1 MAYYSVRSLTDF
13 YAAKNT
19 AVKFYF
25 IVDRLDL
32 MEQAK
37 DEFVARGLSVRTA
50 NSRDE
55 LMSDIRSTNLTE
67 NAEGKAEIMVVNIQK
82 FKQDSAKI
90 QIDSNYSIQ
99 LQRIFFIDEAHRGY
113 NPQGS
118 FLANLLAADK
128 DAIKIALTGTP
139 LLKEERESWRV
150 FGDYIDTYYY
160 DKSIADGY
168 TLKLMREPVETIY
181 KEKIENILDKLAGG
195 IKVRRSDI
203 DRNKIIEHESY
214 LNALIDYII
223 ADFRRFRI
231 EQADDTVG
239 AMIVCK
245 TNPQAREMY
254 RLWQERFNKALYIEG
269 KHDESLM
276 LAAEPMIAYGYH
288 QNP

>member
-90 QIDSNYSIQ
+90 QIDSNYSIR

-128 DAIKIALTGTP
+128 DAIK
-139 LLKEERESWRV
+139 
-150 FGDYIDTYYY
+150 
-160 DKSIADGY
+160 
-168 TLKLMREPVETIY
+168 
-181 KEKIENILDKLAGG
+181 
-195 IKVRRSDI
+195 
-203 DRNKIIEHESY
+203 
-214 LNALIDYII
+214 
-223 ADFRRFRI
+223 
-231 EQADDTVG
+231 
-239 AMIVCK
+239 
-245 TNPQAREMY
+245 
-254 RLWQERFNKALYIEG
+254 
-269 KHDESLM
+269 SL
-276 LAAEPMIAYGYH
+276 
-288 QNP
+288 

>member
-1 MAYYSVRSLTDF
+1 M
-13 YAAKNT
+13 
-19 AVKFYF
+19 
-25 IVDRLDL
+25 
-32 MEQAK
+32 
-37 DEFVARGLSVRTA
+37 
-50 NSRDE
+50 
-55 LMSDIRSTNLTE
+55 
-67 NAEGKAEIMVVNIQK
+67 
-82 FKQDSAKI
+82 
-90 QIDSNYSIQ
+90 
-99 LQRIFFIDEAHRGY
+99 
-113 NPQGS
+113 
-118 FLANLLAADK
+118 ANLLAADK

-195 IKVRRSDI
+195 IEVRKSDI

-239 AMIVCK
+239 AMIAVQDK
-245 TNPQAREMY
+245 SSSP
-254 RLWQERFNKALYIEG
+254 
-269 KHDESLM
+269 
-276 LAAEPMIAYGYH
+276 
-288 QNP
+288 